1 MVNID
6 NGTEIVYDNSMHCAL
21 YARVSTTDQHCDLQL
36 RELRQY
42 IAARDWKNGGEYIDT
57 GFSGAKA
64 SRPALDRLIADA
76 AKRKFDCVAVW
87 KLDRFGRSVL
97 NLSQQLATLTSF
109 GVRFVATT
117 QGLDTDQS
125 NPTAA
130 LLLHI
135 LSAVAEFERSMIRER
150 TLSGIKAAQAAG
162 KVVGRP
168 RRIFR
173 RDEVARLR
181 DQEGL
186 SWRAIG
192 KKLEIPAMTALD
204 SYRQSAP
211 CTETALD
218 NKPESSGKR
227 KLKTVAWFFGQCHT
241 ECFAYIRVSEKDSC
255 TATVKVHHA
264 LLDG

>member
-1 MVNID
+1 M
-6 NGTEIVYDNSMHCAL
+6 
-21 YARVSTTDQHCDLQL
+21 
-36 RELRQY
+36 
-42 IAARDWKNGGEYIDT
+42 
-57 GFSGAKA
+57 
-64 SRPALDRLIADA
+64 ADA
-76 AKRKFDCVAVW
+76 AKRKFDCIVVW

-168 RRIFR
+168 SASSGVTKSCGFGTRKDSPGVQSERDLAFR
-173 RDEVARLR
+173 R
-181 DQEGL
+181 
-186 SWRAIG
+186 
-192 KKLEIPAMTALD
+192 
-204 SYRQSAP
+204 
-211 CTETALD
+211 
-218 NKPESSGKR
+218 
-227 KLKTVAWFFGQCHT
+227 
-241 ECFAYIRVSEKDSC
+241 
-255 TATVKVHHA
+255 
-264 LLDG
+264 

>member
-1 MVNID
+1 MR
-6 NGTEIVYDNSMHCAL
+6 CAI

-36 RELRQY
+36 RELREY
-42 IAARDWKNGGEYIDT
+42 IAARGWKSGGEYIDT

-64 SRPALDRLIADA
+64 SRPALDRLMADA

-97 NLSQQLATLTSF
+97 NLSQQLAALTSF

-117 QGLDTDQS
+117 QGLDTDES

-162 KVVGRP
+162 KIVGRP
-168 RRIFR
+168 KRVFR
-173 RDEVARLR
+173 RDEVVRLR
-181 DQEGL
+181 DDEGV

-192 KKLEIPAMTALD
+192 TKLGIPAMTALD
-204 SYRQSAP
+204 SYRQSP
-211 CTETALD
+211 LCTETVAAATA
-218 NKPESSGKR
+218 NPGGKR
-227 KLKTVAWFFGQCHT
+227 KRKKVA
-241 ECFAYIRVSEKDSC
+241 A
-255 TATVKVHHA
+255 
-264 LLDG
+264 

>member
-1 MVNID
+1 M
-6 NGTEIVYDNSMHCAL
+6 
-21 YARVSTTDQHCDLQL
+21 
-36 RELRQY
+36 
-42 IAARDWKNGGEYIDT
+42 
-57 GFSGAKA
+57 
-64 SRPALDRLIADA
+64 ADA
-76 AKRKFDCVAVW
+76 AKRKFDCVVVW

-97 NLSQQLATLTSF
+97 NLSQQLAALTSF

-125 NPTAA
+125 NPTAS

-168 RRIFR
+168 KRVFR
-173 RDEVARLR
+173 RDEVVRLR

-192 KKLEIPAMTALD
+192 K
-204 SYRQSAP
+204 
-211 CTETALD
+211 ETWH
-218 NKPESSGKR
+218 SGDDGTGFVPQRATVR
-227 KLKTVAWFFGQCHT
+227 KLF
-241 ECFAYIRVSEKDSC
+241 RPRSLVSGEQTQEEKRRRIG
-255 TATVKVHHA
+255 VRK
-264 LLDG
+264 